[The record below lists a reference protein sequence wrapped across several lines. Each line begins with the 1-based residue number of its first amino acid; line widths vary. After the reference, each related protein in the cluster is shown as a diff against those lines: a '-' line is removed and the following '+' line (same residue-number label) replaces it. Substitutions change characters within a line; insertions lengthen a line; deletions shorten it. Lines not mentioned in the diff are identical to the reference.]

1 MGSSINENLDA
12 RYTID
17 LVKLSLNSP
26 VGKDKIWV
34 LVEGEDDCKIY
45 PKFFQSE
52 KCKVEQVHG
61 GCVQLEKAIEGLQK
75 QEKQVVGIR
84 DADFSHIKQDYRSFP
99 NLFYTDYHDI
109 EMTMLYNDSVFKNIL
124 HEYFLTDRYVEIKK
138 NILME
143 TSFIGY
149 IRYYN
154 ELHNCQ
160 LNFGGINYKDMCDK
174 ESNDYLKISQD
185 KVIDNLNQRS
195 PKKTSPIDK
204 DSIRN
209 LEESHPDIDLFQL
222 ICGHDYVKLL
232 AIRVNFKLK
241 SVPRAEIGEKEIS
254 KSLRLSYRMD
264 DFKQTDLFQK
274 LQTWQ
279 SSRGIDVLL
288 R

>member
-1 MGSSINENLDA
+1 MSSSINENLDA
-12 RYTID
+12 RYTIG

-26 VGKDKIWV
+26 AGKDKIWV

-45 PKFFQSE
+45 PKFFQSD
-52 KCKVEQVHG
+52 KCHIEQVHG
-61 GCVQLEKAIEGLQK
+61 GYVQLEKAIEGLQK
-75 QEKQVVGIR
+75 QAKQVIGIR
-84 DADFSHIKQDYRSFP
+84 DADFSHIKQESPSFS

-109 EMTMLYNDSVFKNIL
+109 EMTMLHNDSVSKNIL
-124 HEYFLTDRYVEIKK
+124 HEYLLTDRCAEIRE
-138 NILME
+138 NILTE

-149 IRYYN
+149 TRYYN
-154 ELHNCQ
+154 ELHNCR
-160 LNFGGINYKDMCDK
+160 LNFEGINYKNMCYK

-204 DSIRN
+204 DSILN
-209 LEESHPDIDLFQL
+209 LEESHPNIDLFQL

-254 KSLRLSYRMD
+254 KSLRLSYRMA
-264 DFKQTDLFQK
+264 DFKQTHLFQK

-279 SSRGIDVLL
+279 SAHSIDVLF